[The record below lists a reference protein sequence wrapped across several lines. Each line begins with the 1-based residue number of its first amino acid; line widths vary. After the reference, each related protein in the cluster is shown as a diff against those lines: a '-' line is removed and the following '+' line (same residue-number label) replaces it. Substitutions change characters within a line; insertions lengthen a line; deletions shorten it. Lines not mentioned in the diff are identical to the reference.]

1 MQLRYRQWDSK
12 SMAIKESDFPS
23 QLVLRQVDDVPVVS
37 PEDTSWGKKIFQNYK
52 IEIC

>member
-1 MQLRYRQWDSK
+1 
-12 SMAIKESDFPS
+12 MAIKESDIPS
-23 QLVLRQVDDVPVVS
+23 QLVLRQVDDVPVLRQVDDVPVVS